1 METFTID
8 ILNPKA
14 KKILKGLADLK
25 LISIKKKEKKSDF
38 IQMLSDLRENV
49 DSPPTL
55 NDITTEVESVRK
67 SRYDQ

>member
-38 IQMLSDLRENV
+38 IQMLSDLRKNV

-55 NDITTEVESVRK
+55 NDITTEVEFVRK